1 MRDISIC
8 GIFVFFSSLRSNTL
22 PVCDSWSRTV
32 GQVQTRTGGQEVQQV
47 ASGKLEQ
54 AGEQN
59 LSWPRRNQEEAS
71 QSCGLAVVASTCMAV
86 VEGVCGLAS
95 LPSFSSIFNR
105 KTFQSDDQAVT
116 V

>member
-1 MRDISIC
+1 M
-8 GIFVFFSSLRSNTL
+8 
-22 PVCDSWSRTV
+22 
-32 GQVQTRTGGQEVQQV
+32 